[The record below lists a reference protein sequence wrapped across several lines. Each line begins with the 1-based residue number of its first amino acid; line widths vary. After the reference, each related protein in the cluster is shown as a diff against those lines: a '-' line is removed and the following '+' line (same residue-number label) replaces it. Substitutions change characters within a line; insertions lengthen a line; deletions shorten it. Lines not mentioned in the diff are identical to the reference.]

1 MTLYISCLSLPM
13 NKNPSCPKCKCA
25 EVAKNG
31 KINEKQS
38 VKCKKCSFQFT
49 RLTPRG
55 YADSEKA
62 FAVVL
67 YNLGLSMNA
76 IVNYEKPVPKD
87 AIIVELDEMWHYLGS
102 KKQLWIWK
110 AYCRETGE
118 LIDWKCGGRDKKTF
132 LTLWNR
138 LKKWNV
144 ELFCADEYSVY
155 TETVPEEYLLQ
166 SKSQTVFIERNN
178 GRQRHW
184 FARFRRKYIVVSKKL
199 EMVDL
204 TMALFVRFHVNGH
217 WKEILSLVS

>member
-1 MTLYISCLSLPM
+1 M

-31 KINEKQS
+31 KINEKQRL
-38 VKCKKCSFQFT
+38 KCKKCSFQFT

-102 KKQLWIWK
+102 KKTALDM
-110 AYCRETGE
+110 E
-118 LIDWKCGGRDKKTF
+118 
-132 LTLWNR
+132 
-138 LKKWNV
+138 
-144 ELFCADEYSVY
+144 S
-155 TETVPEEYLLQ
+155 LLQ
-166 SKSQTVFIERNN
+166 RNWRTHRL
-178 GRQRHW
+178 GMRWPR
-184 FARFRRKYIVVSKKL
+184 
-199 EMVDL
+199 
-204 TMALFVRFHVNGH
+204 
-217 WKEILSLVS
+217 